1 MMRWLWLV
9 LAWVGVVYLLSLGG
23 QQASVNHHPHAGW
36 NNSPTRSISISS
48 KAPLQASTESTHS
61 RAGPLESFVTPSG
74 FLTTD
79 DVDPPWLDY
88 EGPVTYEAAI
98 RRQRKPGADQLR
110 HEIPAFQSDKK
121 PGFCNSL

>member
-1 MMRWLWLV
+1 MKRAPAQS
-9 LAWVGVVYLLSLGG
+9 LAIRAITFRRRQNKLHAMEWRLGKNCRDKIG
-23 QQASVNHHPHAGW
+23 FHFVQS
-36 NNSPTRSISISS
+36 
-48 KAPLQASTESTHS
+48 PLQASIESTHS

-98 RRQRKPGADQLR
+98 RRQRKPGGRPRFGTKFLR
-110 HEIPAFQSDKK
+110 FSSQD
-121 PGFCNSL
+121 